1 MTTMTTPTEPAPP
14 ASAGAGPED
23 GQVHRLHPMSWLFVL
38 LQQLRQFVVP
48 LLVLVFLGRGGRYQL
63 WSFVAVG
70 GFAVVAVWRYLT
82 FRYRITA
89 DSVVIDSGLLERSR
103 RQVPFSRIHN
113 VAIHQSLLHRLFGVA
128 EVRLESAGG
137 DKPEAQMRVLQL
149 DDAIALEALVRSEEH
164 TSELQSL

>member
-1 MTTMTTPTEPAPP
+1 
-14 ASAGAGPED
+14 
-23 GQVHRLHPMSWLFVL
+23 MSWLFVL

-48 LLVLVFLGRGGRYQL
+48 LLVLVFLGRGDRYQL
-63 WSFVAVG
+63 WSLVAVG

-89 DSVVIDSGLLERSR
+89 DSAVIDSGLLERSR

-128 EVRLESAGG
+128 AGRLEADRKSTRTNSS
-137 DKPEAQMRVLQL
+137 P
-149 DDAIALEALVRSEEH
+149 
-164 TSELQSL
+164 

>member
-1 MTTMTTPTEPAPP
+1 
-14 ASAGAGPED
+14 
-23 GQVHRLHPMSWLFVL
+23 MSWLFVL

-48 LLVLVFLGRGGRYQL
+48 LLVLVFLGRGDRNQL
-63 WSFVAVG
+63 WSLVAVG

-128 EVRLESAGG
+128 EVRLESA
-137 DKPEAQMRVLQL
+137 
-149 DDAIALEALVRSEEH
+149 RSEEH
-164 TSELQSL
+164 TSELQSLMRISYAVFCLKNKKKYISPGRHR